1 MGTFTLPLA
10 GELPDQRTATGRW
23 RQPLREWFGSLEAV
37 AAAKVRVAVSR
48 MEQGNLS
55 NVEWFRGIGEYKID
69 WGPGLRIYL
78 AKDGLKI
85 IILIGGGTKKRQQ
98 QDIDQAVALWEDY
111 KRRKAS
117 TPKGGSDM
125 ALTRDFK
132 ETVAARVQNDPA
144 FAQALLDEAITLF
157 VNGEPESA
165 KLILRDLVNATVG
178 FEALAEEIHKPAK
191 SLHRMLSKS
200 GNPTMSNISAVFA
213 AIKRALKVEVRAQI
227 VMA

>member
-1 MGTFTLPLA
+1 
-10 GELPDQRTATGRW
+10 
-23 RQPLREWFGSLEAV
+23 
-37 AAAKVRVAVSR
+37 
-48 MEQGNLS
+48 
-55 NVEWFRGIGEYKID
+55 
-69 WGPGLRIYL
+69 
-78 AKDGLKI
+78 
-85 IILIGGGTKKRQQ
+85 
-98 QDIDQAVALWEDY
+98 
-111 KRRKAS
+111 
-117 TPKGGSDM
+117 M

-157 VNGEPESA
+157 INGEPDSA

-178 FEALAEEIHKPAK
+178 FEALALEIDKPSK

-213 AIKRALKVEVRAQI
+213 AIKRTLKVEVHTQV

>member
-1 MGTFTLPLA
+1 
-10 GELPDQRTATGRW
+10 
-23 RQPLREWFGSLEAV
+23 
-37 AAAKVRVAVSR
+37 
-48 MEQGNLS
+48 
-55 NVEWFRGIGEYKID
+55 
-69 WGPGLRIYL
+69 
-78 AKDGLKI
+78 
-85 IILIGGGTKKRQQ
+85 
-98 QDIDQAVALWEDY
+98 
-111 KRRKAS
+111 
-117 TPKGGSDM
+117 M

-132 ETVAARVQNDPA
+132 ETVAMRVQSDPA

-157 VNGEPESA
+157 INGEPESA

-213 AIKRALKVEVRAQI
+213 AIKRALKVEVYTEI